1 MLARFTAI
9 VLAASSFATSMRP
22 RVTALADKISA
33 LAGDGK
39 LAEREWR
46 VRVRCG
52 WHRKAKTMV
61 RHLLHFERRPSHQ
74 EAQDIEAAYARYC
87 AEKIE
92 KNRAENADL
101 LNSIVSFAEI
111 ASRVDADFY
120 SSHLEALRES
130 LLRLGLDVPPL
141 GGKDKPASDK

>member
-1 MLARFTAI
+1 M
-9 VLAASSFATSMRP
+9 
-22 RVTALADKISA
+22 TALADKLEAI
-33 LAGDGK
+33 AGVGK

-74 EAQDIEAAYARYC
+74 EAQDIEAAYAKLC

-101 LNSIVSFAEI
+101 LNSIASFAEI
-111 ASRVDADFY
+111 AARVDAEFY
-120 SSHLEALRES
+120 RHHLEALRES
-130 LLRLGLDVPPL
+130 LLRLGLDVPPPR
-141 GGKDKPASDK
+141 GTDKPSADK